1 MYKISARVG
10 NMIVNGSVD
19 GENLTEEQIQ
29 AKAKAIFGEAI
40 AMNRERAKLNN
51 KEKLPD
57 LDVKLDKS
65 KEVDIENM
73 PIQYEEIL
81 PEEKPQE
88 PIKEKVY
95 EAAKLDG
102 LSRKELIEQ
111 EVLAERKLEQIR
123 AALKATEEKE
133 KEEIGRSLVA
143 ETAEK

>member
-1 MYKISARVG
+1 MNV
-10 NMIVNGSVD
+10 
-19 GENLTEEQIQ
+19 E
-29 AKAKAIFGEAI
+29 KAKLSGKEIKMPDI
-40 AMNRERAKLNN
+40 
-51 KEKLPD
+51 EKL
-57 LDVKLDKS
+57 
-65 KEVDIENM
+65 